1 MAEITFDRVGKSY
14 GSTSVITD
22 LSLKIADEEFMVFV
36 GPSGCGKSTAL
47 RMVAGLE
54 SISEGR
60 LLIGERVVN
69 ELEPRERDV
78 AIVLQSYALYPHKT
92 VRQNIEFALKIRGT
106 PKPEMDRLVAEAAS
120 ILELTPYLDR
130 KPRALSGGQRQR
142 VALGRA
148 IVRRP
153 KAFLFDEPLSNL
165 DAELRV
171 SMRAEIVRLRKKFSA
186 TTIYVT
192 HDQTEAMT
200 MGDRIAV
207 LAPLAQANGS
217 NLMQCDTPMKLYR
230 EPANVFV
237 AQFIGSPKMNIL
249 AMAVD
254 TEKGRFV
261 ADGQAIAI
269 PQAWKA
275 AVAPRA
281 EVLVGIRPEH
291 LRIESS
297 TSAPEG
303 SFAAEVEMVEVL
315 GDEAVV
321 YFRSAG
327 QQMSLRT
334 ARGEAVPAPGDVIR
348 LRPEEASVHVFDR
361 QTRQRLKS
369 GGL

>member
-1 MAEITFDRVGKSY
+1 MAEIIFENVGKSY
-14 GSTSVITD
+14 GSTEVIKD
-22 LSLKIADEEFMVFV
+22 LNLRIDDQEFMVFV

-54 SISEGR
+54 TLTKGS
-60 LLIGERVVN
+60 LLIGGSIVN
-69 ELEPRERDV
+69 DLEPRERDV
-78 AIVLQSYALYPHKT
+78 AIVMQSYALYPHKT
-92 VRQNIEFALKIRGT
+92 VRQNIEFALRIRGT
-106 PKPEMDRLVAEAAS
+106 KKAEMDRLVEEAAG

-153 KAFLFDEPLSNL
+153 RAFLFDEPLSNL

-171 SMRAEIVRLRKKFSA
+171 GMRGEIVKLRKNFST

-207 LAPLAQANGS
+207 FAPLTLTAGS

-249 AMAVD
+249 EMAVD
-254 TEKGRFV
+254 TEGSRFV
-261 ADGQAIAI
+261 ASGQTIAV
-269 PQAWKA
+269 PEEWRAR
-275 AVAPRA
+275 VADRRK
-281 EVLVGIRPEH
+281 VLVGVRPEH
-291 LRIESS
+291 LHIEPK
-297 TSAPEG
+297 SAPFQDG
-303 SFAAEVEMVEVL
+303 LAGEVEMVEVL
-315 GDEAVV
+315 GDEAIVHLNGPGQQITV
-321 YFRSAG
+321 RTLRGEPVPSAG
-327 QQMSLRT
+327 QI
-334 ARGEAVPAPGDVIR
+334 IR
-348 LRPEEASVHVFDR
+348 LQPAAGSIHVFDAE
-361 QTRQRLKS
+361 TRQRLPS
-369 GGL
+369 

>member
-1 MAEITFDRVGKSY
+1 VADITFDRVGKSY
-14 GSTSVITD
+14 GSTKVITD
-22 LSLKIADEEFMVFV
+22 LSLKVADEEFMVFV

-54 SISEGR
+54 SVSEGR
-60 LLIGERVVN
+60 LLIGDRVVN
-69 ELEPRERDV
+69 DLEPRERDV

-92 VRQNIEFALKIRGT
+92 VRQNIEFALKIRGM
-106 PKPEMDRLVAEAAS
+106 PKPEVDRLVAEAAG

-171 SMRAEIVRLRKKFSA
+171 TMRAEIVKLRRKFST

-207 LAPLAQANGS
+207 FAPLAEAGAS

-249 AMAVD
+249 EMAVD
-254 TEKGRFV
+254 TEKGRFI
-261 ADGQAIAI
+261 ADGQAVAI
-269 PQAWKA
+269 PPAWKG
-275 AVAPRA
+275 AVSGWPK
-281 EVLVGIRPEH
+281 VLVGIRPEH
-291 LRIESS
+291 LRIEPAAAAG
-297 TSAPEG
+297 TL
-303 SFAAEVEMVEVL
+303 AAEVEMVEVL

-321 YFRSAG
+321 HLKAAG
-327 QQMSLRT
+327 QPMSLRT
-334 ARGEAVPAPGDVIR
+334 TRGEPVPTVGDVIR
-348 LRPEEASVHVFDR
+348 LRPDPASVHVFDP
-361 QTRQRLKS
+361 QTRQRLRAA
-369 GGL
+369 